1 MIHQLLVF
9 GIGLF
14 LATNLLAQSPV
25 DIEINGEKIPVT
37 MSLETP
43 VSFGDDLPFWM
54 HSNRFGIIDK
64 SGSNLLGGITL
75 HRRGNDK
82 EGINFDFGVDL
93 YARLANQTQVFA
105 NEFYGAF
112 RYKSVSLFF
121 GKEARTDGLIE
132 SELDLGSM
140 IWSGNAAT
148 MQRIGLRTESF
159 VSVPF
164 TNEIVA
170 LKGYWFHG
178 WFNGNR
184 FVDDVLL
191 HEKAGYIR
199 LLNDEHPFRF
209 YAGLIHNVQW
219 GGRSPVV
226 GSLPKSLNDFRRIV
240 LGDSGAEDAIATE
253 RENALGNTVAAYEGG
268 FDFDVSGWKIWLIRQ
283 FYIETNVGARFRNGW
298 DGIWTAQLIRNNGAT
313 FLGIEE
319 LVYNHVNTKRQ
330 SSRSSEEIGNDGY
343 YSNSVYRSGWTN
355 SGRILG
361 LSLVDLG
368 QRGGNL
374 EPVNVIMLAHHL
386 GLKGRIGKDS
396 SNFPFR
402 YQVQVSYRRSYGRTT
417 NCFSGEAG
425 NNDIICL
432 SEGNPLRTPRRDQ
445 WFTRL
450 VLGANLTES
459 LRLDYEFGYDFGEL
473 FTNTGM
479 GVRIA
484 YTF

>member
-1 MIHQLLVF
+1 MLRFLVF
-9 GIGLF
+9 GLCL
-14 LATNLLAQSPV
+14 LAATKLPAQSPV
-25 DIEINGEKIPVT
+25 NIEINGEHIPVT
-37 MSLETP
+37 MSVQTP
-43 VSFGDDLPFWM
+43 VAFGENLPFWM
-54 HSNRFGIIDK
+54 HSNRFGRIDK
-64 SGSNLLGGITL
+64 SGTNLLGGLTL
-75 HRRGNDK
+75 HRRGNDE

-112 RYKSVSLFF
+112 RYKKVSLFF
-121 GKEARTDGLIE
+121 GKEAWTDGLID

-164 TNEIVA
+164 TNEIFA
-170 LKGYWFHG
+170 FKGYWFHG

-191 HEKAGYIR
+191 HEKAGYFR
-199 LLNDEHPFRF
+199 LLNESHPFRF

-219 GGRSPVV
+219 GGRSPVF
-226 GSLPKSLNDFRRIV
+226 GSLPKSIDDFRRIFF
-240 LGDSGAEDAIATE
+240 GDSGSENAIATE
-253 RENALGNTVAAYEGG
+253 RLNALGNTVAAYEGG
-268 FDFDVSGWKIWLIRQ
+268 FDFDISGWKIWLIRQ

-298 DGIWTAQLIRNNGAT
+298 DGIWTAQFIRKNGAS

-319 LVYNHVNTKRQ
+319 LIYNHVNTKRQ
-330 SSRSSEEIGNDGY
+330 SSRSSEEIGNDSY
-343 YSNSVYRSGWTN
+343 YSNGVYRSGWTN

-368 QRGGNL
+368 QRGGVL
-374 EPVNVIMLAHHL
+374 GPINVIMLAHHL
-386 GLKGRIGKDS
+386 GLKGSIGKES
-396 SNFPFR
+396 IQFPFS
-402 YQVQVSYRRSYGRTT
+402 YQIQLSYRRSYGRTT
-417 NCFSGEAG
+417 NCVSGEAG
-425 NNDIICL
+425 NNDRVCL

-450 VLGANLTES
+450 AFGANLNES
-459 LRLDYEFGYDFGEL
+459 LRLDYEFGYDFGQL